1 LLRRELEKVVKDR
14 DVTMVKLLI
23 KVSDLPHIQET
34 AKALM
39 GISVMR
45 NPPK

>member
-1 LLRRELEKVVKDR
+1 MVVKDR
-14 DVTMVKLLI
+14 DVTMMKLFI

-39 GISVMR
+39 GIYVMR
-45 NPPK
+45 HRTK